1 MKIDTESYVVLTLI
15 VIILVYTQQVLLFYS
30 LELLYSLLCF
40 LIVLLYRT
48 AGNQLITRL
57 LA

>member
-30 LELLYSLLCF
+30 LELLLCF